1 VPETGVEPCIN
12 VKVLVFSVEGF
23 IGSVKNTPTFVLIGT
38 LVAPFALTVNVTT
51 GVSITGI
58 GIAIVVVVVGVV
70 TCVVTC
76 VVAVVVGVVVVV
88 FGTQADTIIMA
99 STMITD
105 TANESSF
112 FLFIYVPPYVFKLMF
127 KILSFGLL
135 CSSSEAIIKLL
146 V

>member
-1 VPETGVEPCIN
+1 
-12 VKVLVFSVEGF
+12 
-23 IGSVKNTPTFVLIGT
+23 VKNTPTLVLIGT
-38 LVAPFALTVNVTT
+38 LVAPFALMVNVTT

-58 GIAIVVVVVGVV
+58 GIAIVVVVVG
-70 TCVVTC
+70 VVTC

-112 FLFIYVPPYVFKLMF
+112 SFSFMFLLMF
-127 KILSFGLL
+127 LN
-135 CSSSEAIIKLL
+135 
-146 V
+146 

>member
-1 VPETGVEPCIN
+1 MPETGVEPCIN

-76 VVAVVVGVVVVV
+76 VAVVVGVVVVV

-112 FLFIYVPPYVFKLMF
+112 FPFIYVPPYVFKLMF

>member
-1 VPETGVEPCIN
+1 
-12 VKVLVFSVEGF
+12 
-23 IGSVKNTPTFVLIGT
+23 VKNTPTLVLIGT

-51 GVSITGI
+51 GVSITGS
-58 GIAIVVVVVGVV
+58 GIATVVVVVGVV

-76 VVAVVVGVVVVV
+76 VAVVVGVVVVV

-127 KILSFGLL
+127 KILTFGLL

>member
-1 VPETGVEPCIN
+1 VPETGVEPCIK

-23 IGSVKNTPTFVLIGT
+23 IGSVKNTPTLVLIGT

-76 VVAVVVGVVVVV
+76 VAVVVGVVVVV
-88 FGTQADTIIMA
+88 LGTQADTIIMA

-112 FLFIYVPPYVFKLMF
+112 FPFIYVPPYVFKLMF

>member
-1 VPETGVEPCIN
+1 
-12 VKVLVFSVEGF
+12 VKY
-23 IGSVKNTPTFVLIGT
+23 TPTLVLIGT
-38 LVAPFALTVNVTT
+38 LAAPFKLLVNVTT

-76 VVAVVVGVVVVV
+76 VAVVVGVVVVV
-88 FGTQADTIIMA
+88 LGTQADTIIMA

-112 FLFIYVPPYVFKLMF
+112 FPFIYVPPYVFKLMF